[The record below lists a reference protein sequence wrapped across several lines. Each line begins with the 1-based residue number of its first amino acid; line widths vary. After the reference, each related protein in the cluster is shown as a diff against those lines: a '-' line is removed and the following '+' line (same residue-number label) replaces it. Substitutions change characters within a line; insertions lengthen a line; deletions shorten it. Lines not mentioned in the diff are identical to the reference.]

1 MPDSY
6 AGVRAA
12 QFNRFVAMKARCFT
26 LASLAAI
33 SGCSS
38 LSIPTAPEDV
48 AKKRYE
54 VEMLVKRHG
63 YTCAGHPNDEPVM
76 IIGILDENFD
86 CETLLELRKCALAPH
101 AYSYKRREDGGI
113 TFVFAKG
120 RERHK
125 AHLAGIDAD
134 GNFWVN
140 HSYWKLDDPS
150 FSRLPPNKSRERTRD
165 R

>member
-1 MPDSY
+1 MR
-6 AGVRAA
+6 VRDL
-12 QFNRFVAMKARCFT
+12 T
-26 LASLAAI
+26 LAFLVAV

-38 LSIPTAPEDV
+38 LMIPVAPADV

-54 VEMLVKRHG
+54 VETLVKRHG
-63 YTCAGHPNDEPVM
+63 YTCAGHPEDKPVM

-86 CETLLELRKCALAPH
+86 CETLLELRRCELAPF

-113 TFVFAKG
+113 TFVFRQD
-120 RERHK
+120 REPYK

-140 HSYWKLDDPS
+140 HSYWKLDDPE
-150 FSRLPPNKSRERTRD
+150 FTRLPPNKSP
-165 R
+165 